1 MNKKLLISIIILA
14 VLASCNRDRDF
25 PDFEYQ
31 TVYFAYQ
38 YPVRTIT
45 LGEDI
50 TVDNT
55 LDNEHKFQVY
65 AAFGGGYKARQDVS
79 IGFSIDNSLLGNG
92 MLFSSGGNE
101 IVPLPSSYY
110 TLKEN
115 NIIIPKGTSAGAVTV
130 QLTDA
135 FFNDPK
141 SVTNTY
147 VLPVKMTAVNGA
159 DSILSE
165 KNFTL
170 YAVKFINPWHGNYLR
185 RGTDAMTGD
194 VNRNVSRH
202 AQYVEY
208 DEVNMLSTRSF
219 TDLSFPVTFKDN
231 AGNNFTCT
239 LLLKF
244 DGSGNCTISSAT
256 TGYTATG
263 TGAFVS
269 KGEKKSWGNKDRD
282 ALYLDYQV
290 NYSGITVGTGTNAKI
305 ISGNI
310 ATKDTLVM
318 RDRAVKMETFT
329 PVSK

>member
-1 MNKKLLISIIILA
+1 MNKKLLISVIILS
-14 VLASCNRDRDF
+14 VFASCNRDRDF
-25 PDFEYQ
+25 PDYEYQ

-45 LGEDI
+45 LGEDV

-65 AAFGGGYKARQDVS
+65 ASFGGGYQARQDVS

-101 IVPLPSSYY
+101 IVPLPSNYY

-115 NIIIPKGTSAGAVTV
+115 NISIPKGASAGAVTV

-135 FFNDPK
+135 FFSDPR

-147 VLPVKMTAVNGA
+147 VLPVKMNAVNGA
-159 DSILSE
+159 DSILST

-170 YAVKFINPWHGNYLR
+170 YAVKFVNPWHGNYLR

-194 VNRNVSRH
+194 VSRNVSRH

-208 DEVNMLSTRSF
+208 DEVNMLSTASF

-231 AGNNFTCT
+231 SGNNFSCT

-244 DGSGNCTISSAT
+244 DGSGNCTISSGTA
-256 TGYTATG
+256 GYTVTG
-263 TGAFVS
+263 TGSFVS

-282 ALYLDYQV
+282 ALYLSYQV
-290 NYSGITVGTGTNAKI
+290 SYSSITVGTGGNAKI

-310 ATKDTLVM
+310 TTKDTLVM